1 VVNVTGNFGTLYSLR
16 KSRLYLGNRDSDSI
30 RSMYSLFD
38 MAIIGSVII
47 VVHTFV
53 PFLGR

>member
-1 VVNVTGNFGTLYSLR
+1 MVNVTGNFGTLYSLR
-16 KSRLYLGNRDSDSI
+16 KRRLYLGNGDSDSI